1 MPTSPPTIAALPT
14 PPSRSDSANF
24 AARGDAFMA
33 SLPTFRSEANS
44 VASNVYANA
53 LEADADA
60 AAADASAA
68 AAAAQ
73 VALAA
78 AQASAAANSA
88 AAAAASIGAP
98 QWVSGTTYTAGQ
110 VVWSPATYLTYRR
123 KSTGAGTT
131 DPSLDPTNW
140 APQLPAGTPD
150 YVIQSYGIV

>member
-1 MPTSPPTIAALPT
+1 MPTTPPTIAALPT

-33 SLPTFRSEANS
+33 ALPTFRSQTNT

-53 LEADADA
+53 VEAEADAS
-60 AAADASAA
+60 AADASAA

-110 VVWSPATYLTYRR
+110 VVWSPSTYLTYRR
-123 KSTGAGTT
+123 KTTGAGTT
-131 DPSLDPTNW
+131 DPALNPTNW

-150 YVIQSYGIV
+150 YVIQSFGIV